1 MILTRAAYQAALEA
15 GTLKLAF
22 VGMSNIGKSYASRAI
37 GKAYGLPV
45 IDNDALI
52 GRALGL
58 ADMQALADWMHY
70 PDRADHASRAKT
82 YIKHEDNILAQ
93 TLARDTGGIYDL
105 TGSVIYCHEAA
116 LEELKQQVLVVHIAA
131 QHGDLTRLEQLF
143 FDNPKPLI
151 WHGQFTQQQD
161 QDANSAMRESYPR
174 LLKSRQ
180 TAYQNLSDVS
190 IKSSK
195 FRNLSGKAM
204 ANLIGQSLPTD

>member
-1 MILTRAAYQAALEA
+1 MILTRAAYHAALDA

-22 VGMSNIGKSYASRAI
+22 VGMSNIGKSYASQAI
-37 GKAYGLPV
+37 GTAYDLPV

-52 GRALGL
+52 GGALGL
-58 ADMQALADWMHY
+58 SDMQALADWMHY
-70 PDRADHASRAKT
+70 PDHADHGSRAKT
-82 YIKHEDNILAQ
+82 YIKHEDDILAQ

-105 TGSVIYCHEAA
+105 TGSVIYCHKAA
-116 LEELKQQVLVVHIAA
+116 LAELKHQALVVHIAA
-131 QHGDLTRLEQLF
+131 QDGDLTRLEQLF

-151 WHGQFTQQQD
+151 WHDQFTQQQD

-180 TAYQNLSDVS
+180 SAYKNLSDVS
-190 IKSSK
+190 IESSK